1 MADDTPIEDELSRE
15 QQQKLLTLARETI
28 DMCLTTRKLP
38 PAETSE
44 AIFLEDRAVFVTL
57 HLNGRLRGCIGTLEA
72 HLPLG
77 EAVREYAVAAATQ
90 DPRFRPV
97 SPAEVPHLE
106 LEISVLSPMR
116 RVASPDEI
124 QIGKHGVCVRRGS
137 RSGVFLPQVAP
148 EQGWDLETT
157 LTTLCVEKAGLPGD
171 AWKTGAEILCFTA
184 QVFGEGD

>member
-1 MADDTPIEDELSRE
+1 MATDTPVEDELNPE
-15 QQQKLLTLARETI
+15 QQEKLLAFARETI
-28 DMCLTTRKLP
+28 RMYLTERKLP

-44 AIFLEDRAVFVTL
+44 PIFLQNRAVFVTL
-57 HLNGRLRGCIGTLEA
+57 HLQGRLRGCIGTLEA

-116 RVASPDEI
+116 RVATPEEV
-124 QIGKHGVCVRRGS
+124 QIGKHGICVRRGS